1 MSKNNNERNLI
12 YLTQLKGVVF
22 LTTVAIFNSPISHRL
37 LYISLDHE

>member
-1 MSKNNNERNLI
+1 MRKHNNERNLI

-22 LTTVAIFNSPISHRL
+22 LTTVTILNSPISHRL